1 MDVISHLGLG
11 FTVALTL
18 QNILYCFIG
27 VLLGTVI
34 GVLPGIGPVTTVAML
49 LPISFTLAPES
60 ALILLAGIYYGA
72 QYGGSTT
79 AILVNIPGE
88 ASSVVTTIDG
98 HQMARQGRAGP
109 ALGIAAIGSF
119 FAGCVSTL
127 LIALA
132 APPLAAVAL
141 EFGPAEYFS
150 LMACGL
156 IAAVVLARGS
166 LVKAIAMVVLGLLLG
181 LVGTD
186 VNSGARRFNFG
197 MTGLADGVE
206 FVALSMAIYGI
217 SEVAYNLEGKQ
228 ETSVV
233 SAAVGR
239 VWPSLADLRHCV
251 GAILRGTALGAMLG
265 VLPGGGALLAS
276 FAAYTLEKNVARPP
290 RLFGRGDI
298 RGVAA
303 PESANNAGA
312 QTSFIP
318 MLTLGIPGNPTM
330 AMMIGALMIHGIAP
344 GPRVMTD
351 RPGLFWGVIASMWIG
366 NLMLVILNLP
376 MVGIWVRLLRVPYR
390 LLLPRHHRVLLH
402 RRLYHQQQAVRRLR
416 DGVLRGVRLRR
427 AQARL
432 RAGAARSRLRAG
444 TDDGGEPA
452 PRAPDLA
459 RRPAGVPAGA
469 DQPRFPVGGGRPAD
483 RARGAHHP
491 KKARGSA
498 AGVAWMCALRVSQ
511 LCDNLS
517 PITFCRFYLT
527 STANQYIRGAS
538 CSEGRFL
545 ETSETEQVWRPAA
558 AARNRSRGRFR
569 EDAPWLEC
577 GPGAKKATGGAPR
590 GGRPFSERVRPAPRK
605 RHRAGHGTG
614 STPQSPFGAPPPP
627 PERK

>member
-1 MDVISHLGLG
+1 MDVISHLALG

-18 QNILYCFIG
+18 QNILYCF
-27 VLLGTVI
+27 I

-72 QYGGSTT
+72 QYGGATT
-79 AILVNIPGE
+79 AILLNIPGE
-88 ASSVVTTIDG
+88 ASSVLTTIYG

-127 LIALA
+127 LIAVA

-197 MTGLADGVE
+197 MTGLADGIE

-217 SEVAYNLEGKQ
+217 AEVAYNLEKKQ

-233 SAAVGR
+233 AGAVGR

-265 VLPGGGALLAS
+265 VLPGGGALLTS

-366 NLMLVILNLP
+366 NLILVILNLP

-390 LLLPRHHRVLLH
+390 LLYPAIIVFCCIGA
-402 RRLYHQQQAVRRLR
+402 YTINSKPFDAYVMAFFAVFGYVALKL
-416 DGVLRGVRLRR
+416 DC
-427 AQARL
+427 
-432 RAGAARSRLRAG
+432 
-444 TDDGGEPA
+444 EPA
-452 PRAPDLA
+452 PL
-459 RRPAGVPAGA
+459 
-469 DQPRFPVGGGRPAD
+469 
-483 RARGAHHP
+483 
-491 KKARGSA
+491 
-498 AGVAWMCALRVSQ
+498 
-511 LCDNLS
+511 
-517 PITFCRFYLT
+517 
-527 STANQYIRGAS
+527 
-538 CSEGRFL
+538 
-545 ETSETEQVWRPAA
+545 
-558 AARNRSRGRFR
+558 
-569 EDAPWLEC
+569 
-577 GPGAKKATGGAPR
+577 
-590 GGRPFSERVRPAPRK
+590 
-605 RHRAGHGTG
+605 
-614 STPQSPFGAPPPP
+614 
-627 PERK
+627 